1 VTEPE
6 RQTVIERASHRCEY
20 CQSQMR
26 YATQRFSVEH
36 IQPKAKGGTDDLENL
51 ALSCQGCNNHKFTRT
66 EARDAATG
74 LLAPIYHPRAQT
86 FYPGDRFDPNRTR
99 QRGRPATQ
107 PRRRGEPASGLTCV
121 GRAPTGDGL
130 NAHNST
136 PSSGPELEHQ
146 MHGSNN
152 SRLPDGA
159 EQRTRVQSLTR
170 QAKALAYRVR
180 MVLEPEEG
188 R

>member
-1 VTEPE
+1 VTENE

-26 YATQRFSVEH
+26 YATQRFSIEH

-86 FYPGDRFDPNRTR
+86 WLTHFAWSDDFTLVI
-99 QRGRPATQ
+99 
-107 PRRRGEPASGLTCV
+107 GLTPT
-121 GRAPTGDGL
+121 GRASVDALQLNRDGVVNL
-130 NAHNST
+130 RRALHAL
-136 PSSGPELEHQ
+136 GEHPPA
-146 MHGSNN
+146 M
-152 SRLPDGA
+152 
-159 EQRTRVQSLTR
+159 E
-170 QAKALAYRVR
+170 
-180 MVLEPEEG
+180 
-188 R
+188 